1 MARLT
6 LAWASSFALVTSL
19 ASPALAEE
27 AAAPRLGSLAV
38 PGGSGRLLAAVV
50 AALSRPPPAVAPR
63 MPDWSPPPPGLPRMT
78 LATVCK
84 ITF

>member
-27 AAAPRLGSLAV
+27 AAPRVGSLTV
-38 PGGSGRLLAAVV
+38 PGDSGRLLAAVV
-50 AALSRPPPAVAPR
+50 AALSRPPPAGAPR

-78 LATVCK
+78 LATLCK